1 LKAKPYDRAFSYV
14 LSVVILKT
22 KLQQNR
28 TLVISTL
35 FLKLGG
41 CERHF
46 IFMKG
51 VPGSKK
57 WGPAFQGNG
66 KVFRKLVGL
75 HIKFDTRRKI
85 AKNLM
90 DERVPNFF
98 YK

>member
-1 LKAKPYDRAFSYV
+1 
-14 LSVVILKT
+14 
-22 KLQQNR
+22 
-28 TLVISTL
+28 
-35 FLKLGG
+35 
-41 CERHF
+41 
-46 IFMKG
+46 MKG

-75 HIKFDTRRKI
+75 HKKFDTRRKI